1 MESKNNQ
8 SNLLSP
14 HSYFLELMIFLVK
27 AINNERLAYAKV
39 AELKTAN
46 TNLAEIAEG
55 LVSKVEELKRKNTN
69 LAV

>member
-1 MESKNNQ
+1 MESKNKR
-8 SNLLSP
+8 NLFPL

-46 TNLAEIAEG
+46 ANLA
-55 LVSKVEELKRKNTN
+55 
-69 LAV
+69 